1 MKMNIKKMLKFKFL
15 LLAAGLV
22 AILLIIG
29 CEAPEEN
36 GAAQY
41 EDGSYTAV
49 SEADERGYA
58 EAEVTI
64 TDGEIIEVSLK
75 EYDELGMQKG
85 EDYDYDVWHEAI
97 EELPER
103 FVEANSADIDVYT
116 DATSTSEKS
125 MDAVDKALQRAEGY
139 TETFDGTFMGTSDVG
154 EQGNLGIALVTLQ
167 NGEITEV
174 DLREADEEGE
184 FKDEDYDH
192 EPWVEAAEEMP
203 ERFVEANSAEVD
215 VYTEATS
222 SSEKWKE
229 AVERAMEKAAQ

>member
-1 MKMNIKKMLKFKFL
+1 MKMNMKKILKFKFPL
-15 LLAAGLV
+15 LVAGLAAT
-22 AILLIIG
+22 LLIAG
-29 CEAPEEN
+29 CEAEEEN
-36 GAAQY
+36 GVAQY

-64 TDGEIIEVSLK
+64 TDGEIVEVSLK
-75 EYDELGMQKG
+75 EYDDLGMQKD
-85 EDYDYDVWHEAI
+85 EEYEYDIWHEAI

-103 FVEANSADIDVYT
+103 FVEANSAAIDVYT
-116 DATSTSEKS
+116 NATSTSEKS

-139 TETFDGTFMGTSDVG
+139 TETFDGTFMGVSEVDERG
-154 EQGNLGIALVTLQ
+154 SLGIALVTLQ
-167 NGEITEV
+167 NGDIIEV
-174 DLREADEEGE
+174 DLKEADEEGE
-184 FKDEDYDH
+184 FKDEEYDY

-203 ERFVEANSAEVD
+203 ERFVEADSAEVD

-222 SSEKWKE
+222 SSEKWME